1 MSDKDLEKK
10 QSAELSAET
19 MERERFALEKTWD
32 YGTGFFAWL
41 KDTDHKAVSLRT
53 IVTAFIF
60 FALAGILALFMR
72 LQLMQPENSVL
83 GPDQY
88 NQFFTTHG
96 TAMMFLFAVPVMQAM
111 GLYLVPLMIGTR
123 NLPFPRMNLYG
134 YYVYLFA
141 GLLLFGG
148 LLLNIGPDAGWF
160 AYVPLSGPKYGTGKR
175 FNLWSQFESLTEIA

>member
-1 MSDKDLEKK
+1 MRDDLDKK
-10 QSAELSAET
+10 QSDHLSPENL
-19 MERERFALEKTWD
+19 ERERLELEETWAKPR
-32 YGTGFFAWL
+32 GVIGWL
-41 KDTDHKAVSLRT
+41 SNTDHKAVSMRN
-53 IVTAFIF
+53 IVSAFIF
-60 FALAGILALFMR
+60 FSFGGVLALLMR
-72 LQLMQPENSVL
+72 LQLARPEGQVL
-83 GPDQY
+83 GPDLY